1 MPPKLVYTGSR
12 FFSGAK
18 PTVPALGGPASKT
31 ARMAAYRVMKNRKD
45 AGQRVDKRRENRKN
59 RKGREKKR
67 KV

>member
-1 MPPKLVYTGSR
+1 
-12 FFSGAK
+12 
-18 PTVPALGGPASKT
+18 VPALGGPASKT